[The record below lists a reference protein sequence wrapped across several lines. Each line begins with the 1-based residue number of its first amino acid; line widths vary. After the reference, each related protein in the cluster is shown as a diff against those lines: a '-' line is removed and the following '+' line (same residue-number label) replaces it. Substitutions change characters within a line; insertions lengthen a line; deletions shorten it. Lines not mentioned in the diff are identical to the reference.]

1 MNNSISSML
10 QEIESINAEIKR
22 NNNRNNRLRNRVK
35 TIESQLQQYLVHN
48 KKDGVKCDGQI
59 VTVEKKIQ
67 RKKKKKKDK
76 EHEMEA
82 LINEYGI
89 RDVDNFKKRI
99 ENIQKG
105 EENVI
110 EKVKYKKMKD
120 DRKN

>member
-1 MNNSISSML
+1 ML